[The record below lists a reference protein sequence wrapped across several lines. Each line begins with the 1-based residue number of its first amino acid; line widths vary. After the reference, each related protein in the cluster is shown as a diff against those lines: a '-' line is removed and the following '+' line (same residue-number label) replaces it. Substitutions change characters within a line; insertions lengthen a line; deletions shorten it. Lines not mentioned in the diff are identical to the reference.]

1 MKQWKRLFASMLA
14 VAMLFAIA
22 LPAFAEEDLS
32 GKTVILHTNDM
43 HSRVDANLGY
53 ATVKAYKDALEAQ
66 GATVLVLDAGDTFH
80 GLPIA
85 NLSQGQDIVDIMNAV
100 GYTAMTPGNH
110 DFNYGVERLIDLSN
124 GADFDVL
131 TCNLTDKDGKP
142 VFAAGKV
149 YGDVGVVGISTPET
163 ATKTNPLNVEGYVF
177 NPDTMAELLQAAIDE
192 VKAQGAKTVVVLG
205 HLGIDPESDPWR
217 STDIIPQV
225 SGVNVFVDGHSHSVL
240 GVEGEKDADGNVIS
254 YSSAG
259 ETVKDK
265 DGNDVLLVQT
275 GCYGATIGK
284 VTIDGDKYTAEL
296 LAADDKNADVTKL
309 IEDKMA
315 EIQPMLDTVVAKTDV
330 ALNGERET
338 VRAAE
343 SNLGNLAADA
353 LRYVADA
360 DAALTNGGGIR
371 ISLEPGD
378 ITYGDMNAVFP
389 FGNTV
394 NKLEV
399 TGAQILAALEHGTS
413 KCPELS
419 GAFPQVSGITYKLDA
434 TKTENRVSDVTVG
447 GAPLD
452 ESKTYTLATNDFTA
466 IGGDGYDMFKE
477 AKLLGIFGAL
487 DEALVTYVE
496 SALKG
501 TVDATYAEARG
512 DVAIT
517 LPAPAAEEAAAQTAA
532 TEKPAPSG
540 VDTGDAAY
548 LWIVLMAAC
557 AACLIA
563 RRRREA

>member
-1 MKQWKRLFASMLA
+1 MKQWKRLFASALA
-14 VAMLFAIA
+14 FALLFALA
-22 LPAFAEEDLS
+22 MPAFAEEDLS

-43 HSRVDANLGY
+43 HSRVDSNLGY
-53 ATVKAYKDALEAQ
+53 ASVKAYKDELEKQ

-85 NLSQGQDIVDIMNAV
+85 NLSQGQDIVDVMNAV

-110 DFNYGVERLIDLSN
+110 DFNYGVEHLAELSN
-124 GADFDVL
+124 SANFDVL
-131 TCNLTDKDGKP
+131 SCNLTEKDGLP
-142 VFAAGKV
+142 VFSTGKV
-149 YGDVGVVGISTPET
+149 YGDVGVVGICTPET

-177 NPDTMAELLQAAIDE
+177 NPDTMAELLQEAIDE

-205 HLGIDPESDPWR
+205 HLGIDPESAPWR
-217 STDIIPQV
+217 STDVIPQV
-225 SGVNVFVDGHSHSVL
+225 SGVNVFVDGHSHSVI
-240 GVEGEKDADGNVIS
+240 GVEGEKDADGKVLS
-254 YSSAG
+254 YASAG
-259 ETVKDK
+259 EKVKDK

-275 GCYGATIGK
+275 GCYGAAIGK
-284 VTIDGDKYTAEL
+284 VTIDGDQCTAEL
-296 LAADDKNADVTKL
+296 LAADNKDADITKL
-309 IEDKMA
+309 IEDLMA
-315 EIQPMLDTVVAKTDV
+315 DIKPMLDTVVAKTEV
-330 ALNGERET
+330 VLNGERET

-360 DAALTNGGGIR
+360 DVALTNGGGIR
-371 ISLEPGD
+371 VSLEPGD

-394 NKLEV
+394 NKIEV
-399 TGAQILAALEHGTS
+399 TGAQLLAALEHGTA

-434 TKTENRVSDVTVG
+434 TKSENRVSDVMVA

-466 IGGDGYDMFKE
+466 VGGDGYDMFKD

-487 DEALVTYVE
+487 DEAMVTYVE

-501 TVDATYAEARG
+501 TVDATYAEPRG
-512 DVAIT
+512 DATIT
-517 LPAPAAEEAAAQTAA
+517 LPAAAAEEPA

-540 VDTGDAAY
+540 VDTGSAAY
-548 LWIVLMAAC
+548 LWAALAVASAVC
-557 AACLIA
+557 FVAYK
-563 RRRREA
+563 RREA